1 MKIKPEILFT
11 INEDV
16 TLYKKILV
24 TGLDLTLLKH
34 VTEFIIN
41 QFKNKKFF
49 IDTSGEVDGGVSGNL
64 FSDKKVLFML
74 NERLPTN
81 VTLKNLD
88 FSYQSVLISSSNT
101 NKIKNL
107 KQDFLKSK
115 ESLLIECYALNRVG
129 KELILR
135 DFVEKN
141 NIKLY
146 ADVFWYILESFEN
159 EYVLLNKQLISL
171 SLYSN
176 MINSIKSV
184 DDAILTENK
193 IEINKLF
200 FEVFKNNKTIV
211 NVFNHSIYSQADFYI
226 FLNSLKLYIGILAS
240 SLNKADALKK
250 FPRYLFNEKDIFIKI
265 YDKLN
270 KKKILKLYKNIFRI
284 EKIIRKNPSLYFI
297 TGLRFFLNTKKII
310 TS

>member
-11 INEDV
+11 KNEDV

-41 QFKNKKFF
+41 EFKNKKFF
-49 IDTSGEVDGGVSGNL
+49 IDISGAVEGGMSGDL
-64 FSDKKVLFML
+64 FSDKKVLFIL
-74 NERLPTN
+74 KEPPQKN
-81 VTLKNLD
+81 VVLKNLD
-88 FSYQSVLISSSNT
+88 FSYQSVLISSSNA
-101 NKIKNL
+101 NKTRSL

-115 ESLLIECYALNRVG
+115 ESLLVECYALSRVG
-129 KELILR
+129 KELIIR
-135 DFVEKN
+135 SFVEKN
-141 NIKLY
+141 NIKLS
-146 ADVFWYILESFEN
+146 ADVFWYILENFEN

-176 MINSIKSV
+176 MFDSIKSV
-184 DDAILTENK
+184 DEVILTENK

-211 NVFNHSIYSQADFYI
+211 NVFNHSIYSHTDFYM
-226 FLNSLKLYIGILAS
+226 FLNSLKLYIGILAG
-240 SLNKADALKK
+240 SLNKVEALNQ

-265 YDKLN
+265 YDRLD
-270 KKKILKLYKNIFRI
+270 KKKIIKLYKSIFRV
-284 EKIIRKNPSLYFI
+284 EKLIRKSPSLYFVI
-297 TGLRFFLNTKKII
+297 GLRFFLNTKKII
-310 TS
+310 IS